1 MWLYR
6 ITIARFGND
15 DHFFREIT
23 CKGVVEDTREIN
35 YRGGTRVSIN
45 AVDGNNT
52 YAYNMAW
59 RTTFRKFVQ
68 SLHDEMLH
76 LKRASHRAAEE
87 LTVVK

>member
-1 MWLYR
+1 M
-6 ITIARFGND
+6 
-15 DHFFREIT
+15 
-23 CKGVVEDTREIN
+23 EDTREIN
-35 YRGGTRVSIN
+35 YSGSTRVSIH
-45 AVDGNNT
+45 AVDGNNI

-68 SLHDEMLH
+68 SLRDEILH